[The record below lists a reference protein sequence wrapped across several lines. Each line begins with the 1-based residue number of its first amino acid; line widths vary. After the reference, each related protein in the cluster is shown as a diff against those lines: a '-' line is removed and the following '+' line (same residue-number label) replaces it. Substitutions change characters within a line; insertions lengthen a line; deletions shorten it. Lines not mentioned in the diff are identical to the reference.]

1 MGSDKFHDSA
11 GVPWQGREFQSNS
24 WASDDG
30 SAPDELASALSQVPL
45 NKAHLVEVV
54 SRNRLLIPL
63 LATVGEAELGPHGL
77 LVEKS
82 ADLGIVAVATPDGKT
97 AIPAFSCTKE
107 LTLWSSSARPV
118 PTLAAKIALAAASEG
133 HERVVIDPAG
143 ARVALRKT
151 WLPAIAQGLAWL
163 PPHLNPRVLELILA
177 AAKGQQVISGV
188 ELLDGDPKGT
198 LEGAELLIQVALQ
211 PGLDSGQLQNM
222 LAVFSAELQ
231 SQEFLALVDSI
242 SLRLIP
248 A

>member
-1 MGSDKFHDSA
+1 MAFDKYHDSA

-24 WASDDG
+24 WAGDDG

-45 NKAHLVEVV
+45 DKARLVAVV
-54 SRNRLLIPL
+54 SRTRLLIPL
-63 LATVGEAELGPHGL
+63 LATVGETQMGPHGL

-82 ADLGIVAVATPDGKT
+82 SDLGIVAVATPDGKT
-97 AIPAFSCTKE
+97 AIPAFSCTNE
-107 LTLWSSSARPV
+107 LTLWNSSARPV
-118 PTLAAKIALAAASEG
+118 PTLGAKIALAAASEG

-143 ARVALRKT
+143 ARIALRKT

-177 AAKGQQVISGV
+177 VAKGQQVIRAV

-198 LEGAELLIQVALQ
+198 LEGNELIIQVALQ
-211 PGLDSGQLQNM
+211 PGLDSEALQNM
-222 LAVFSAELQ
+222 LGDFSGQLQ

-242 SLRLIP
+242 SVRLVP